1 MLRMG
6 APCQEGDLH
15 IRKRR
20 TSQHADM
27 FLLLQM
33 CKDQTL
39 PVPCKHIF
47 TACGKK
53 LAAASRLSR
62 LDQKMDFRIMTKR
75 LKMSHS
81 FHRFCNGFFVD
92 NASCTE
98 FHCYMKTV
106 PDQFLEDLD
115 LHLSHQLCMDLAK
128 LAVPQNMKFRFLFL
142 KLS

>member
-1 MLRMG
+1 MFRMG
-6 APCQEGDLH
+6 TPCQEGDLH

-20 TSQHADM
+20 TCQHTDV

-33 CKDQTL
+33 CEDQTL

-53 LAAASRLSR
+53 LTSASRFSR
-62 LDQKMDFRIMTKR
+62 LDQEVDFRIMAKR
-75 LKMSHS
+75 LKMPYP
-81 FHRFCNGFFVD
+81 FYRFCNGFFVD
-92 NASCTE
+92 DTSSSE
-98 FHCYMKTV
+98 FYRHMKTV

-115 LHLSHQLCMDLAK
+115 LYLSHQLCMDLAK
-128 LAVPQNMKFRFLFL
+128 LAVPQNVKFRFFLL